1 MEKTFFTLISD
12 KRFQNLVFFSV
23 IILLS
28 VSIHSESSGYNNRMS
43 LGGQIGAITP
53 IVVLAFIPYWIIKLF
68 YGLYM
73 KVSKGDFVW
82 PNNKLLYLIPFIIWC
97 AIMFVIYFELYS
109 GYSWTK
115 LFL

>member
-1 MEKTFFTLISD
+1 MSKIFFTLISD
-12 KRFQNLVFFSV
+12 KRFQNLVFFSI

-53 IVVLAFIPYWIIKLF
+53 IVVLAFIPYWIIKVV

-73 KVSKGDFVW
+73 KVSKGAFVW
-82 PNNKLLYLIPFIIWC
+82 VNNRVLYLIPLIIWI
-97 AIMFVIYFELYS
+97 AGMYMIYAAEYAAN
-109 GYSWTK
+109 GWG
-115 LFL
+115 